1 MIVGLGMDLVDV
13 DRMRGLYARWG
24 EHRLGRIFTG
34 PELAYCLEQVD
45 PGPSLAAR
53 FAAKEAF
60 YKAVGTGW
68 GRAGALNEV
77 EVRRTAGG
85 TPELRVTGRA
95 ARRVE
100 EGIRMHLSLSHS
112 ATVAGAVVVLES

>member
-1 MIVGLGMDLVDV
+1 
-13 DRMRGLYARWG
+13 
-24 EHRLGRIFTG
+24 
-34 PELAYCLEQVD
+34 
-45 PGPSLAAR
+45 
-53 FAAKEAF
+53 
-60 YKAVGTGW
+60 
-68 GRAGALNEV
+68 V